1 MLFMTIYTYEP
12 KEREAVIKRRLEQ
25 GAMTPPGMKIIGEW
39 SALGGGRVFRLVEAD
54 DPQVMLGATAAWA
67 DLGKIEVFPV
77 METEEVMKL
86 ISRKLP

>member
-1 MLFMTIYTYEP
+1 MLFMIIYTYEP

-25 GAMTPPGMKIIGEW
+25 GAMTPPSMKIIGEW
-39 SALGGGRVFRLVEAD
+39 SALGGGRVFRLVETD

-67 DLGKIEVFPV
+67 DLGKIKVFPV